1 MQATAGLASRWI
13 FWFRT
18 IAAIGV
24 RPRWSRSETKGLH
37 HECQPRLRCIRRAR
51 PSVRSRSRAWTDSS
65 RPHHARNLS
74 ERLRTCGAAPEQSR
88 CRSFVDV
95 YRVSLDACGACAP
108 IAAAL
113 SANLR
118 DQLLRASSSAVLNTA
133 EGFGSASRGV
143 KRRHY
148 EIARGSA
155 MECVA
160 ILDLVVALGLQD
172 DVAGAR
178 ALLTRAAMMLSK
190 LEARFR

>member
-1 MQATAGLASRWI
+1 MNANPAS
-13 FWFRT
+13 
-18 IAAIGV
+18 AASV
-24 RPRWSRSETKGLH
+24 APALQSAVVRAPERPRVTTLET
-37 HECQPRLRCIRRAR
+37 
-51 PSVRSRSRAWTDSS
+51 
-65 RPHHARNLS
+65 
-74 ERLRTCGAAPEQSR
+74 
-88 CRSFVDV
+88 FDV
-95 YRVSLDACGACAP
+95 YRVSLDACRACAP

-160 ILDLVVALGLQD
+160 ILDLTVALGLQD
-172 DVAGAR
+172 DVAVAR
-178 ALLTRAAMMLSK
+178 SRFAKGSRRETKRSSRARPPLS
-190 LEARFR
+190 RG

>member
-1 MQATAGLASRWI
+1 MNANPAS
-13 FWFRT
+13 
-18 IAAIGV
+18 AA
-24 RPRWSRSETKGLH
+24 
-37 HECQPRLRCIRRAR
+37 
-51 PSVRSRSRAWTDSS
+51 SVAPALQSTVDR
-65 RPHHARNLS
+65 
-74 ERLRTCGAAPEQSR
+74 APER
-88 CRSFVDV
+88 ERTNATTLETFDV
-95 YRVSLDACGACAP
+95 YRVSLDACRACAP
-108 IAAAL
+108 IAPSL

-160 ILDLVVALGLQD
+160 ILDLASALGLEGVPTD
-172 DVAGAR
+172 AR
-178 ALLTRAAMMLSK
+178 ALFTRAAMMLSK

>member
-1 MQATAGLASRWI
+1 MPTPPPLHPSRPP
-13 FWFRT
+13 FSPLSV
-18 IAAIGV
+18 A
-24 RPRWSRSETKGLH
+24 PE
-37 HECQPRLRCIRRAR
+37 RAR
-51 PSVRSRSRAWTDSS
+51 
-65 RPHHARNLS
+65 
-74 ERLRTCGAAPEQSR
+74 AAVTTLET
-88 CRSFVDV
+88 FDV
-95 YRVSLDACGACAP
+95 YRVSLDACRACAP
-108 IAAAL
+108 IAPSL

-160 ILDLVVALGLQD
+160 LLDLAVALGLQG
-172 DVAGAR
+172 DVAASH
-178 ALLTRAAMMLSK
+178 ALLTRAATMLSK

>member
-1 MQATAGLASRWI
+1 MNANPAS
-13 FWFRT
+13 
-18 IAAIGV
+18 AASV
-24 RPRWSRSETKGLH
+24 APALQTSV
-37 HECQPRLRCIRRAR
+37 LR
-51 PSVRSRSRAWTDSS
+51 
-65 RPHHARNLS
+65 
-74 ERLRTCGAAPEQSR
+74 APER
-88 CRSFVDV
+88 TPAARTTLETFDV
-95 YRVSLDACGACAP
+95 YRVSLDACRACAP
-108 IAAAL
+108 IALAL

-160 ILDLVVALGLQD
+160 ILDLAVALGLQD

-178 ALLTRAAMMLSK
+178 ALFTRAARMLAK

>member
-1 MQATAGLASRWI
+1 MNANPAS
-13 FWFRT
+13 
-18 IAAIGV
+18 AASVGV
-24 RPRWSRSETKGLH
+24 SPNGEKLQGTPALQS
-37 HECQPRLRCIRRAR
+37 PVLR
-51 PSVRSRSRAWTDSS
+51 
-65 RPHHARNLS
+65 
-74 ERLRTCGAAPEQSR
+74 APEPRAVVTSLET
-88 CRSFVDV
+88 FDV
-95 YRVSLDACGACAP
+95 YRVSLDACRACAP
-108 IAAAL
+108 IAPAL

-160 ILDLVVALGLQD
+160 ILDLAVALGLQD
-172 DVAGAR
+172 DVAAAR
-178 ALLTRAAMMLSK
+178 ALFTRAAMMLSR